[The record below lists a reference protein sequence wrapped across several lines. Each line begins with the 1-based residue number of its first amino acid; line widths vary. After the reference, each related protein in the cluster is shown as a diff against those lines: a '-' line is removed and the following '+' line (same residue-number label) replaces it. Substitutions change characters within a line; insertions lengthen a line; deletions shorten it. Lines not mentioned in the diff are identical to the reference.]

1 YESDIDIGDCVEE
14 WNINVSP
21 FEEPLQ
27 IPVSCQVR
35 ENVVDSI
42 TTYHPINSQELIFSP
57 LMDTKSQDYEDSFV
71 PSKEEEGLDSLEEL
85 LSYIEQ
91 DVKIT
96 YIDLNPP
103 QLPRVVINQ
112 VREDDLIFKIGK
124 ARENV

>member
-1 YESDIDIGDCVEE
+1 MYSDYESDIDIGDCVEG

-71 PSKEEEGLDSLEEL
+71 PSKEEEG
-85 LSYIEQ
+85 
-91 DVKIT
+91 
-96 YIDLNPP
+96 
-103 QLPRVVINQ
+103 
-112 VREDDLIFKIGK
+112 
-124 ARENV
+124 